1 MLLDFYS
8 SALAQLPID
17 LFENETVL
25 VSFARNTTISFS
37 L

>member
-8 SALAQLPID
+8 SALARPPID

-25 VSFARNTTISFS
+25 VSFARNTIPPFG